1 MSMYGVTK
9 ISGDDNIML
18 VSFKEAD
25 AALMTIILADLAK
38 AGIVVDMISQTPP
51 AGSTFN
57 FSFTASY
64 DYFDKAIAAIKAP
77 GHAHDSHPMI
87 SGGYSKINLYGAE
100 MVESTGVAARALMA
114 LKNEN
119 IDIAM
124 ITTSDLDISVLI
136 RSEDADVAQK
146 TLKTAYSL

>member
-1 MSMYGVTK
+1 MYGVSK
-9 ISGDDNIML
+9 ISGDDNIMM

-25 AALMTIILADLAK
+25 APLMVTILADLAQ
-38 AGIVVDMISQTPP
+38 AGIVVDMISQTPL
-51 AGSTFN
+51 AGSKFS

-64 DYFDKAIAAIKAP
+64 DYFDKAITAIKVP

-87 SGGYSKINLYGAE
+87 SGGYAKINLYGAE
-100 MVESTGVAARALMA
+100 MVESTGVTSRALTV
-114 LKNEN
+114 LKDEN

-124 ITTSDLDISVLI
+124 ITTSDLDISILL

-146 TLKTAYSL
+146 ALASAYSL